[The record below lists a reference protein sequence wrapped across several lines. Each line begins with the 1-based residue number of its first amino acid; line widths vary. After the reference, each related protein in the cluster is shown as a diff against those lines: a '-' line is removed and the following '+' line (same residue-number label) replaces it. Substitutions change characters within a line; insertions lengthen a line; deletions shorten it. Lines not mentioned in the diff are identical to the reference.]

1 MNLVHLI
8 ELLFLVTILIVIG
21 LPLFGKLPRNIL
33 FAPIDPANEEFK
45 HLLVRK
51 EEVLLAIKDLEFDWK
66 TDKVSEADYSEM
78 KHKLEGEA
86 MTILERLD
94 QLKAEGKKRKKK

>member
-8 ELLFLVTILIVIG
+8 ELISLVAILAIIG

-33 FAPIDPANEEFK
+33 FAPLDPANEEFK

-66 TDKVSEADYSEM
+66 TDKVSEEDYSEM
-78 KHKLEGEA
+78 KNKLESEA
-86 MTILERLD
+86 MSLLERLD
-94 QLKAEGKKRKKK
+94 QLEKEGKKRKKK